1 MKTPADIIIELMNE
15 TPEQTEAHRALNKA
29 RRESKPMRVKSD
41 RQQAHKDTGMSEGD
55 FL

>member
-15 TPEQTEAHRALNKA
+15 TPEQTESRRAINEA
-29 RRESKPMRVKSD
+29 RRNSRPTTKREHE
-41 RQQAHKDTGMSEGD
+41 HKDKGLKESD